1 MSTAYRH
8 GDGKVVHVFLEDV
21 IVFIKAGV
29 IVSSDRALTHDERKT
44 IEARIRD
51 HPPRSGTLTTRQIKA
66 SMRVPY
72 DEEENDDDCSL
83 GTEDTWSEV
92 EEDEDCEDEE
102 D

>member
-8 GDGKVVHVFLEDV
+8 GDGVVVHVFLEDV

-72 DEEENDDDCSL
+72 DKDEHSDDCSL
-83 GTEDTWSEV
+83 GSEDTWSEEEEE
-92 EEDEDCEDEE
+92 EEDEEE